1 MKSTLINV
9 ASGSDTMSMV
19 SGLDALSMDSG
30 PDTEFNFGD
39 MQSKAAGK
47 KKKPDQATEDI
58 ENVDLGGSG
67 LVSMPKPEQRKN
79 FNSYRKR
86 LQATQA
92 KQQSYAEPTQ
102 PAIEEDFKG
111 EDNEGSMASEIE
123 GINRDIEQLEQ
134 SEDAPSKA
142 GGGAQD

>member
-19 SGLDALSMDSG
+19 SGLDGISMDSG

-47 KKKPDQATEDI
+47 KKLDQATEDI
-58 ENVDLGGSG
+58 ENVDLGGGG
-67 LVSMPKPEQRKN
+67 LVSMPKPDQRKN

-142 GGGAQD
+142 DGGA